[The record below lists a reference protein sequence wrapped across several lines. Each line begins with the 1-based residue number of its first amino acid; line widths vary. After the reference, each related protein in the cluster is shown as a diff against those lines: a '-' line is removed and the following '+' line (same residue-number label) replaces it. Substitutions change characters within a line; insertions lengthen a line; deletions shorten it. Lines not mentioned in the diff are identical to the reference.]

1 MGTLKNGDEI
11 GGYAITGE
19 LGRGGMG
26 VVYRAHDKVLQ
37 RDAALKMVLPEQA
50 TPQSKRRFLREAAAI
65 ARCDHPGIVKV
76 YSFGEHEGLP
86 YMAMEHVDGKPLFAF
101 LEVARS
107 IAAIGDVEE
116 LRKYG
121 YLRPPA
127 PEDEELPYFL
137 RPLAGLP
144 LTDPDYE
151 SRVAALLAG
160 VADALYEAHSMGIL
174 HRDIKPSNILIPR
187 KGPAKLADF
196 GLAKFSDSSDI
207 TTGQPMMGTL
217 RYMAPEAFSGGEAS
231 PASDIYSLGT
241 VLYELMTLEHPFK
254 GDNTAAFIK
263 AVTQDKCRP
272 PSKFNPALSPALA
285 MVIMKCLEKKPA
297 ARYKDA
303 RELADAVRMAAR
315 PKGIRTQIFDGL
327 RGILKS
333 SPEEEKKTRAE
344 APVTEENRREAG
356 RLAGEAALVYFGDFS
371 VNEAAALAAHAVR
384 LDPFSVDAGAMVAV
398 LRPHLGEKPL
408 VRRTAAHMRQAAK
421 TGRTPGER
429 LHAGLLAG
437 FFFGEKDW
445 QRNIE
450 HYLQGGDADPA
461 LLSICAR
468 ARMNSGD
475 YEKAREYAERIDA
488 AIPGPSLFTWFVEA
502 YHNAWMGRFD
512 EWHRLTAEE
521 IRHHPGNIMLR
532 FALTEGLLHSGRL
545 DEAENTIN
553 EAAALARDHDFIP
566 VMRAD
571 LAVLR
576 GDYKQ
581 ACIEIRKTIGG
592 KQEEEISGLYYRLAK
607 LYSLRGDR
615 KEALRHLAVARN
627 LGPEF
632 NYKTAEEL
640 KAVIEGNLDY
650 RPAFP
655 DLPAPCLQ
663 LNHESARRAALEGAL
678 SCRHGLGLPHSTV
691 YVFAPDAEPA
701 AVRAWLPFNES
712 HLAAQDRARLFLPAL
727 PLSSFLDPRG
737 APLRADFT
745 RVQSEYGR
753 YGASVTYASPLRQ
766 LSLTQLETR
775 LNLEGLWGRRQ
786 GGVIDLRLDEVNHR
800 PGYRTHILA
809 LPQGSEISELS
820 ARADEELKRD
830 GWRFLVFRR
839 FFYDCEHFRL
849 KARVK
854 HKRVQNY

>member
-1 MGTLKNGDEI
+1 MINNGDEI
-11 GGYAITGE
+11 GGYRITGE

-37 RDAALKMVLPEQA
+37 RDAALKMVLPEGA
-50 TPQSKRRFLREAAAI
+50 TANSKRRFLREAAAI

-76 YSFGEHEGLP
+76 YSFGEHQGLP
-86 YMAMEHVDGKPLFAF
+86 YMAMEYVDGKPLFSF
-101 LEVARS
+101 LELARS
-107 IAAIGDVEE
+107 IAAIGDVKE
-116 LRKYG
+116 LKKYG
-121 YLRPPA
+121 YLKPLS

-137 RPLAGLP
+137 RPLEGLP

-160 VADALYEAHSMGIL
+160 VADALYEAHSLGIL

-207 TTGQPMMGTL
+207 TTGQPMLGTL
-217 RYMAPEAFSGGEAS
+217 RYMAPEAFANREAT

-241 VLYELMTLEHPFK
+241 VLYELATLEHPFK
-254 GDNTAAFIK
+254 GDNTAAFIR
-263 AVTQDKCRP
+263 AVTQDRCPP
-272 PSKFNPALSPALA
+272 PSKTNPSLSPALGL
-285 MVIMKCLEKKPA
+285 VIMKCLEKKPS
-297 ARYKDA
+297 ARYRDA
-303 RELADAVRMAAR
+303 RELADAIRMAAR
-315 PKGIRTQIFDGL
+315 PKGIKTQIVDGL
-327 RGILKS
+327 RGMLKS
-333 SPEEEKKTRAE
+333 SSEEEKKTLAP
-344 APVTEENRREAG
+344 APVTDEDRREAR
-356 RLAGEAALVYFGDFS
+356 RLAGEAALVYFVDFS
-371 VNEAAALAAHAVR
+371 VNEAAALTNAAVG
-384 LDPFSVDAGAMVAV
+384 LDPLSVDANAMVAV
-398 LRPHLGEKPL
+398 LRPHLGEATPI
-408 VRRTAAHMRQAAK
+408 VRKAAAHMRQAAK
-421 TGRTPGER
+421 AGRSPGDR

-450 HYLQGGDADPA
+450 HYLEGGDEDPA

-468 ARMNSGD
+468 ARMMAGD
-475 YEKAREYAERIDA
+475 HERARAYAERIDA

-512 EWHRLTAEE
+512 EWHRLTTEE

-532 FALTEGLLHSGRL
+532 FALTEGLLHAGRL
-545 DEAENTIN
+545 DEAETTIN
-553 EAAALARDHDFIP
+553 EAAALAKDHDFIP
-566 VMRAD
+566 VMRAH

-576 GDYKQ
+576 GDCKQ

-592 KQEEEISGLYYRLAK
+592 RQEEEISGLYYRLSK
-607 LYSLRGDR
+607 LYALRGDR
-615 KEALRHLAVARN
+615 KEALRHLAIARN

-632 NYKTAEEL
+632 NYKTIDEL
-640 KAVIEGNLDY
+640 KAVVEGNLDY
-650 RPAFP
+650 RPGFP
-655 DLPAPCLQ
+655 DLPDTCLQ
-663 LNHESARRAALEGAL
+663 LNHENAKRATLDSLL

-691 YVFAPDAEPA
+691 YIFSPDAEPA
-701 AVRAWLPFNES
+701 AVRAWLPFNEA
-712 HLAAQDRARLFLPAL
+712 HLAAQDRARIFLPAL
-727 PLSSFLDPRG
+727 PLSSFLDARG

-753 YGASVTYASPLRQ
+753 YAASVAYAAPLRQ
-766 LSLTQLETR
+766 LTLTQLETR
-775 LNLEGLWGRRQ
+775 LNLEGLWARRQ
-786 GGVIDLRLDEVNHR
+786 GGVLDLRLDEVSHR

-809 LPQGSEISELS
+809 LPQDSEISELS
-820 ARADEELKRD
+820 ARADEELKRG

-849 KARVK
+849 KARIK
-854 HKRVQNY
+854 HKRV